1 MARPPKEAADRKT
14 ADLRIP
20 MTISQKQTVADA
32 MAISGREMA
41 GWARTLILS
50 EAEKLLATKA
60 EALQLSGAK
69 RKKYT

>member
-60 EALQLSGAK
+60 ALKLSAAK
-69 RKKYT
+69 RKKLT